1 MLKTFSERLNEFCRK
16 NNLILGERISKGR
29 SSEVFLVFRKKEKL
43 ALKIE
48 RDLSTRIDMA
58 GKEKE
63 NLIKANK
70 KGIAPKFFKADLKN
84 RIILFEFIQG
94 TTFDKWLESNPSKKD
109 LKKFIELLFVQA
121 KKLDE
126 IGLDH
131 GQLAGRG
138 RNILVR
144 LPEKVPVIIDFEKA
158 SSKRKAHNEK
168 VLIDFLNLNP
178 NSKIAEKVIGLLG
191 EN

>member
-1 MLKTFSERLNEFCRK
+1 M
-16 NNLILGERISKGR
+16 
-29 SSEVFLVFRKKEKL
+29 
-43 ALKIE
+43 
-48 RDLSTRIDMA
+48 
-58 GKEKE
+58 
-63 NLIKANK
+63 
-70 KGIAPKFFKADLKN
+70 
-84 RIILFEFIQG
+84 
-94 TTFDKWLESNPSKKD
+94 
-109 LKKFIELLFVQA
+109 
-121 KKLDE
+121 DE

-144 LPEKVPVIIDFEKA
+144 LPETLPVIIDFEQA
-158 SSKRKAHNEK
+158 SIKRKAHNEK